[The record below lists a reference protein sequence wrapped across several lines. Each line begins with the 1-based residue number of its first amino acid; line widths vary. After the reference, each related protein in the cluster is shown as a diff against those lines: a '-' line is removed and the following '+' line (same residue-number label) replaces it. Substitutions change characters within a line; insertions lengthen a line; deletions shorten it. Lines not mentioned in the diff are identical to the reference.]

1 MIVLLTASGGL
12 ASPKPLPVRAPNVQ
26 VDKANPISGDWNATF
41 EVEGMKVPFR
51 FKLRLE
57 GNKVTGTAESEHAGA
72 GTLTDGSYSDEK
84 LSFTMVFAK
93 HESIAVSG
101 KLEGSSGECLHD
113 MAHDARQSPVQAP
126 ELTQPSYHS
135 VALYRIFRC

>member
-1 MIVLLTASGGL
+1 MRSRTVVYLMIVLLTASGGL

-57 GNKVTGTAESEHAGA
+57 GNKVTGTAESEHTGA

-101 KLEGSSGECLHD
+101 KLEGSKLRGEFATEGRKGTWYAEL
-113 MAHDARQSPVQAP
+113 AGSAAAR
-126 ELTQPSYHS
+126 
-135 VALYRIFRC
+135 